1 MLFRKLRILD
11 AVDRKLALSF
21 GALVIA
27 LMLTVTG
34 VAGYLFSQL
43 QIKEEDRL
51 SKALGN
57 ILSESISRISF
68 SGKYHARLLVE
79 ETCARIPELVYIS
92 VETPNG
98 QIIAHSDP
106 ALNDQMANPQDIAFS
121 QSGLKQDRTA
131 IRNRLWKGRAVK
143 EIVVLYRGGLES
155 EVIGIVRLGI
165 NIEYAR
171 KEQRT
176 TQVTLLVLIA
186 ALACAAMG
194 GVGLLSRAFGGT
206 VRAMATQQRAMI
218 SNIADVI
225 AITDKN
231 GINRYKSPNIEKWFG
246 WRPDETLGMAI
257 WDHVHPEDQTGVRK
271 RLGELVNHPGASETG
286 ECRYRCKD
294 GRYKWIGY
302 TAANL
307 LHDPVIEGL
316 LLNYHD
322 ITMHRLAEESLR
334 VSEERYREIFNST
347 SDALFIHD
355 AAGHILDVN
364 DRMLAMYNCE
374 RNEALLLT
382 LKDFSQNEPPY
393 TQTDA
398 ENHIR
403 RTMESGPQVFE
414 WRGRRKGG
422 ECFWTEVA
430 LRACEIRGQ
439 KRLIASVRDITER
452 KETAEALLREKRL
465 TEAILD
471 STPGII
477 YLYNEKNKLVRWNR
491 KHEEMTGY
499 SAAELAEMELLDWYR
514 DDEKSQVAIIAAV
527 QKTLREGFG
536 EAEVEM
542 QRKDG
547 GRVPMYMTACPLII
561 DGKSHFVGIGI
572 DITERAHAQ
581 EEQNRLQMELL
592 QAQKMES
599 VGRLA
604 GGVAHDFNNML
615 GVIIGHTELALTAH
629 DAEEARNDLK
639 EIMTAA
645 QRSADLTRQLLAFA
659 RKQTISPRVLNLNDT
674 IEGLLRMLSR
684 LIGEDIELSWKP
696 GANLWPVKM
705 DSTQFHQIL
714 ANLAVNA
721 RDAMR
726 DGGIL
731 SIETQNVTCRDAA
744 HNGHTGVPP
753 GDYTRVEV
761 SDTGEGMDKD
771 SLKHLFEPFYTTKE
785 VGKGTGLGLAMVYGA
800 IKQNDGF
807 INVSSAPGQGTT
819 FSIYLP
825 RVEDTAMEPVHSEQ
839 EAPAQGTET
848 VLMVEDEEAILNL
861 GRTILKRYGYT
872 VLTAQTAADALE
884 LAERHEGPIHLLV
897 TDVVMPGLNG
907 KELTDRLTLLRPG
920 IKVLYM
926 SGYTADVI
934 AHHGVIDKDVEFMQ
948 KPFSVSTLVQ
958 KVRSLLN
965 LPMPEKETDLQG

>member
-21 GALVIA
+21 GALVMA

-43 QIKEEDRL
+43 QTKEEDRL
-51 SKALGN
+51 SKTLGN

-79 ETCARIPELVYIS
+79 ETCARIPELLYIS
-92 VETPNG
+92 VEAPDG
-98 QIIAHSDP
+98 RIIAHSNP
-106 ALNDQMANPQDIAFS
+106 ALDDQMASKEDVAFS
-121 QSGLKQDRTA
+121 QGGLKRDRAA
-131 IRNRLWKGRAVK
+131 IRDRLWNDQVVK
-143 EIVVLYRGGLES
+143 EIVVPYHGGLES
-155 EVIGIVRLGI
+155 EEIGIVRLGV

-171 KEQRT
+171 QEQQAT
-176 TQVTLLVLIA
+176 LVKLLVLIA
-186 ALACAAMG
+186 TLACAAMAV
-194 GVGLLSRAFGGT
+194 VGILSHAFGGT

-225 AITDKN
+225 AITDPT

-246 WRPDETLGMAI
+246 WRPDETVGMAI
-257 WDHVHPEDQTGVRK
+257 WNHVHPEDQAGVRQ
-271 RLGELVNHPGASETG
+271 RLGELANHPGASEKG

-294 GRYKWIGY
+294 GSYKWIEY

-307 LHDPVIEGL
+307 LHDPVIGGL

-322 ITMHRLAEESLR
+322 ITTRRLAEESLR
-334 VSEERYREIFNST
+334 TSEERYREIFNST

-355 AAGHILDVN
+355 EAGRILDVN
-364 DRMLAMYNCE
+364 ERMLAMYGCE
-374 RNEALLLT
+374 RNDALT
-382 LKDFSQNEPPY
+382 LTLRDFSENEPPY
-393 TQTDA
+393 TQADA
-398 ENHIR
+398 ESYIVR
-403 RTMESGPQVFE
+403 ALVIGPQIFE

-422 ECFWTEVA
+422 ECFWAEVA
-430 LRACEIRGQ
+430 LRACEIRGR

-452 KETAEALLREKRL
+452 KETGEALLREKKL

-477 YLYNEKNKLVRWNR
+477 YLYNERNQLVRWNR
-491 KHEEMTGY
+491 KHEELTGY
-499 SAAELAEMELLDWYR
+499 SSVELARMELLDWYR
-514 DDEKSQVAIIAAV
+514 DDEKSQKAILAAV
-527 QKTLREGFG
+527 HKTLQDGFG
-536 EAEVEM
+536 EAEVEL
-542 QRKDG
+542 QCKNG
-547 GRVPMYMTACPLII
+547 GKIPMYMTACPLTI
-561 DGKSHFVGIGI
+561 DEKPHFVGIGI

-615 GVIIGHTELALTAH
+615 GVIIGHAELALTS
-629 DAEEARNDLK
+629 DDLDETRK
-639 EIMTAA
+639 DLNEIINAA

-659 RKQTISPRVLNLNDT
+659 RKQTICPRILNLNDT

-684 LIGEDIELSWKP
+684 LIGEDIELAWKP
-696 GANLWPVKM
+696 GAHLWPVKM
-705 DSTQFHQIL
+705 DSTQLHQIL
-714 ANLAVNA
+714 ANLSVNA

-731 SIETQNVTCRDAA
+731 SIETQNIHCGDSFS
-744 HNGHTGVPP
+744 NGHTGVAP
-753 GDYTRVEV
+753 GDYALVVVR
-761 SDTGEGMDKD
+761 DTGAGMDKD
-771 SLKHLFEPFYTTKE
+771 ALKHLFEPFYTTKE

-800 IKQNDGF
+800 IKQNNGF
-807 INVSSAPGQGTT
+807 ISVSSEPGLGTT
-819 FSIYLP
+819 FEIYLP
-825 RVEDTAMEPVHSEQ
+825 RAQDAEMEPVPAEQ
-839 EAPAQGTET
+839 EAPTPGTET

-861 GRTILKRYGYT
+861 GRTILERHGYT
-872 VLTAQTAADALE
+872 VLTATTATDALAQ
-884 LAERHEGPIHLLV
+884 AERYEGPIHLLI

-907 KELTDRLTLLRPG
+907 KELTTRLTALRPG
-920 IKVLYM
+920 IKALYM

-934 AHHGVIDKDVEFMQ
+934 AHHGVIDQDVEFMQ

-958 KVRSLLN
+958 KVRALLN
-965 LPMPEKETDLQG
+965 PPKPQKETQAQG